1 MKKPILRSAALAA
14 ALLLLALAVFPEKVF
29 AYSDE
34 ELCQMARQYYQSQS
48 TSGYVPEHILVD
60 RVTGNMVTIHLFE
73 TTLGHTATYDWYT
86 VDRDTGVGTSFLG
99 ETIDLS
105 LFASKHNEV
114 TEIEKYRPKIT
125 RITTGQQKATVKI
138 SSTSISGIK
147 YQTAYKTAG
156 GKWVKQNTAKS
167 QAVIKGLMPGRKYS
181 VRVRGYKKINGSV
194 YYSRWS
200 KIQSI
205 KIK

>member
-1 MKKPILRSAALAA
+1 MKKPVLRFAALAA
-14 ALLLLALAVFPEKVF
+14 ALLLLALAAFPEKVF
-29 AYSDE
+29 AYSDK
-34 ELCQMARQYYQSQS
+34 ELCQMARQYYQNMH
-48 TSGYVPEHILVD
+48 GYTPEHVLVD
-60 RVTGNMVTIHLFE
+60 HTDGSKVTIHLFE
-73 TTLGHTATYDWYT
+73 ITGGHTATSDWYE
-86 VDRDTGVGTSFLG
+86 VERDTGVGTSFFG

-114 TEIEKYRPKIT
+114 TEVEKYRPKII
-125 RITTGQQKATVKI
+125 RITTSQQKAAVKI

-147 YQTAYKTAG
+147 YQTAYKPAG

-167 QAVIKGLMPGRKYS
+167 PAVIKGLMPGRKYS

-205 KIK
+205 KIN